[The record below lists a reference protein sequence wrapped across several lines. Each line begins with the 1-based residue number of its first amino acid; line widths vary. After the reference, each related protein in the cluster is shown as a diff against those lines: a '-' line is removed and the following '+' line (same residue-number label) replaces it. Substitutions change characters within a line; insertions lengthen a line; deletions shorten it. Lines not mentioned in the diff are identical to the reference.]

1 MYLRVKHPAISSVF
15 ISMQRILFFGDS
27 LTAGY
32 GLANAAT
39 ESFPALIGEKIN
51 ALGLQYRISNAGVS
65 GDTTSG
71 GLARLEYWLSQ
82 PTDVFV
88 LELGINDIR
97 RGVPPT
103 VIQNN
108 LQTIIN
114 KVKAKYPQAKL
125 ALLGMEI
132 PEFLGGSIAIEF
144 SGIYRKL
151 ADANQIALV
160 PFLLKGVAGQKHLNL
175 WDRLH
180 PSAAG
185 YKIVAETVWP
195 VLKILLV

>member
-1 MYLRVKHPAISSVF
+1 
-15 ISMQRILFFGDS
+15 MQRILFFGDS

-132 PEFLGGSIAIEF
+132 PEFLGGGIAIEF

-151 ADANQIALV
+151 ADANQTALV

-195 VLKILLV
+195 VLKTLLV